1 MIKFLPGQWE
11 GLDTLGEE
19 ELRRLRAPAEAGVTR
34 AGMHLMNAV
43 KRTLSGSRSG
53 RFYRVSRK
61 GRLHQASAPGEPP
74 AVLFGKLRQSIATS
88 KAQWDGWSVEVEVGT
103 NVPYA
108 RRMEWGGVD
117 RRGVRILPR
126 PYFGP
131 TALKEQDAL
140 DRILES
146 VFK

>member
-1 MIKFLPGQWE
+1 MIRFLPGRWE
-11 GLDTLGEE
+11 GLDTLGQE
-19 ELRRLRAPAEAGVTR
+19 ELQRLREPAETGVTR
-34 AGMHLMNAV
+34 AGMHLANAV

-74 AVLFGKLRQSIATS
+74 AVMFGKLRQSIAVS
-88 KAQWDGWSVEVEVGT
+88 DPQWDGWNVEVEVGT
-103 NVPYA
+103 NLPYA

-117 RRGVRILPR
+117 SRGIRILPR

-131 TALKEQDAL
+131 TVLREQDAL
-140 DRILES
+140 DRILEG
-146 VFK
+146 VFR